1 MEMNASN
8 VKTIALSAGE
18 ILTTMASVDNVLKT
32 TIWTR
37 KESATSVTPVLSTTS
52 SMLVPVTSATR
63 IV

>member
-1 MEMNASN
+1 MNASN

-18 ILTTMASVDNVLKT
+18 ILTTMASVANVLKT

-37 KESATSVTPVLSTTS
+37 KESATSVTSVLSTTS